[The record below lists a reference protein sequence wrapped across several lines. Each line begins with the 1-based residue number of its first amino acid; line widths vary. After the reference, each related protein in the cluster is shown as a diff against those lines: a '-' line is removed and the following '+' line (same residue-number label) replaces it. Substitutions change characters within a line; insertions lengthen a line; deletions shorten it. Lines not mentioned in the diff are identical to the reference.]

1 MCVSVSA
8 GELLGTCFDR
18 DNRIARL
25 KSGQAE
31 QGEAQFKA
39 GLGQI
44 QGGTGIL
51 GFTADRGHVSQN

>member
-1 MCVSVSA
+1 MCVSVRT
-8 GELLGTCFDR
+8 GICFDR
-18 DNRIARL
+18 DNRRARL

-31 QGEAQFKA
+31 QSEAQFKA

-51 GFTADRGHVSQN
+51 GFTAEQGHVLQK